1 MPATIDLNCFRISV
15 SSISAPQ
22 ARQISR
28 VELRRRLKIFSGN
41 SITEVLVRRRRKF
54 LRTDSALMRVVK
66 SSSPTQYVLT
76 MVRTWEV
83 SMSSELIN

>member
-1 MPATIDLNCFRISV
+1 MT
-15 SSISAPQ
+15 APQ
-22 ARQISR
+22 A
-28 VELRRRLKIFSGN
+28 ENFSGN
-41 SITEVLVRRRRKF
+41 SITEVSVRRRRNF